1 MMHLNPKHRLTVD
14 QVLHHPWMRGT
25 RATSAEIKK
34 EFATRKATVD
44 EEIQRDKD
52 YKRTCRAE
60 QAQEKKGKIRVRRGD
75 GADEEVE
82 AIDDLE
88 EVKLEFG
95 DFDFDC
101 RCRQT

>member
-1 MMHLNPKHRLTVD
+1 MKSN
-14 QVLHHPWMRGT
+14 
-25 RATSAEIKK
+25 KK
-34 EFATRKATVD
+34 T
-44 EEIQRDKD
+44 
-52 YKRTCRAE
+52 E